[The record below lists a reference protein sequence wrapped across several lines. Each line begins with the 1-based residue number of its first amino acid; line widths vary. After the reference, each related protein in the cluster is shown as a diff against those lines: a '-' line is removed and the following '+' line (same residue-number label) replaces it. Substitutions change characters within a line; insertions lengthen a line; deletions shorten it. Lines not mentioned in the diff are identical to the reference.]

1 MIDLLA
7 EWNRQC
13 RPLAGNQTLW
23 LAARLVPLGE
33 AGGVPVR
40 LVIMVDESA
49 SMSGARLDRAR
60 EAIEAVWA
68 ALRPGDTISVIG
80 YATAV
85 TIRIEAARKGVT
97 STDEVH
103 AGLAGLRAAGTTRLD
118 LGLEAAAQR
127 LRGGPVDG
135 PRCIWLITDGE
146 PTGPD
151 GRRLADVA
159 PLLEVVAACLA
170 DGITVGAIGLGA
182 ASDFDLGLLSRLAD
196 GGGGRVCHAPNPA
209 GLQGE
214 LVRLLADARTVAA
227 THGRLELVLADGAR
241 LLSAHVVTPAFRP
254 LAIEEGAGGCWALTL
269 GDVVAP
275 ETIVLLEVA
284 HAPSLGLP
292 PGPVA
297 LGEVRTAARFGA
309 LGWEGEA
316 VPLRIEL
323 VSASSERLRRVHQP
337 VENLRVGLELARNAD
352 RRQRA
357 ASRAEKLDATQ
368 ELLAWAR
375 RSGDLRLTEQL
386 LVDERRLRAGRG
398 LGADAEAGATL
409 ALRAASGAVAG
420 THDEPEDARE

>member
-1 MIDLLA
+1 MIELLP
-7 EWNRQC
+7 EWNRPC

-23 LAARLVPLGE
+23 LASRLVPLGE

-40 LVIMVDESA
+40 LVILVDESA

-60 EAIEAVWA
+60 DAIEAVWA
-68 ALRPGDTISVIG
+68 ALRPGDTMWVLG

-85 TIRIEAARKGVT
+85 TSRIEAARKGVT
-97 STDEVH
+97 ASEEVQ

-118 LGLEAAAQR
+118 MALEAAAQR
-127 LRGGPVDG
+127 LRGGPVEG

-151 GRRLADVA
+151 GRRLVDAA
-159 PLLEVVAACLA
+159 PLLEAVAACLA

-182 ASDFDLGLLSRLAD
+182 ASDFDLSLLSRLAD
-196 GGGGRVCHAPNPA
+196 AGGGRVCHTPDPA
-209 GLQGE
+209 GLQAE
-214 LVRLLADARTVAA
+214 LVSLLADARTVAA
-227 THGRLELVLADGAR
+227 THGRLELALADGAR

-254 LAIEEGAGGCWALTL
+254 LAIEERASGCWEMTL

-275 ETIVLLEVA
+275 ETVVLLEVV

-292 PGPVA
+292 PGPVE
-297 LGEVRTAARFGA
+297 LGEVRVSARFGA
-309 LGWEGEA
+309 LSWEGEA
-316 VPLRIEL
+316 VSLRIEL

-368 ELLAWAR
+368 DLLAWAR
-375 RSGDLRLTEQL
+375 RSGDLRLTERL
-386 LVDERRLRAGRG
+386 LDDERRLRAGRS

-420 THDEPEDARE
+420 TNDEPEDARE